1 MSLDV
6 ALLIAVTV
14 IGLVFSVV
22 VVRWDARRLNQRR
35 TAALRSFYER
45 E

>member
-1 MSLDV
+1 VSADLI
-6 ALLIAVTV
+6 LLVAVTV
-14 IGLVFSVV
+14 IGLVLSVV

>member
-1 MSLDV
+1 MI
-6 ALLIAVTV
+6 ALAIMGA
-14 IGLVFSVV
+14 IGLVLSVV

-45 E
+45 DTE